1 MSQNSSLP
9 LSLGDNWGKGSSQIF
24 LELFV
29 DQSLRVCWFA
39 VVFWFFSLSN
49 GNILDFAV
57 SLSKVM
63 VRKSDIHYLAHS
75 SNAALEHRAEVCTIS
90 KELPIYIN
98 LQTDN
103 CFEHQSMEVLL
114 YLMQCT
120 FYCLVGLQSL
130 NKPSLLSWKKVV
142 LNNNGS
148 LIRKRQMS
156 AWCHTESSLQSSVSS
171 DTRGWCVFNFK
182 SVLEQLTT
190 LDPSARAPFVFYFL
204 LFNIII
210 QLHWSKNSLY
220 QSQCHLNQ
228 ISNYCESQLL

>member
-1 MSQNSSLP
+1 MIQNP
-9 LSLGDNWGKGSSQIF
+9 I
-24 LELFV
+24 
-29 DQSLRVCWFA
+29 
-39 VVFWFFSLSN
+39 
-49 GNILDFAV
+49 
-57 SLSKVM
+57 
-63 VRKSDIHYLAHS
+63 HS
-75 SNAALEHRAEVCTIS
+75 SNAADELKHKAEVYTVS
-90 KELPIYIN
+90 NELLIYIN

-103 CFEHQSMEVLL
+103 NFEHQSTEVLW

-130 NKPSLLSWKKVV
+130 NKPSLLSWKKDV

-182 SVLEQLTT
+182 PVLKQLTT

-204 LFNIII
+204 LFSIII
-210 QLHWSKNSLY
+210 QLHWSKTSLY
-220 QSQCHLNQ
+220 QSQCHLNRR
-228 ISNYCESQLL
+228 SHYYESQLL